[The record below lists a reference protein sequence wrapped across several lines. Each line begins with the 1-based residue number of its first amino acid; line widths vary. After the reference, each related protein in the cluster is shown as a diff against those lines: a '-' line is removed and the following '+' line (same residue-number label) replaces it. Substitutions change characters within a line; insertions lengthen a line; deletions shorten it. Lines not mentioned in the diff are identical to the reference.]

1 MAAWFQRGHFT
12 VDFMSFDPMWPLI
25 VLIAMLFMG
34 PLLMVVALLNMTDS
48 LLAATSAIVL
58 SFFAAWAVC
67 AFVSRSRRGGIGRN
81 RS

>member
-1 MAAWFQRGHFT
+1 MAAGFQRGHSN

-25 VLIAMLFMG
+25 VLIAMLLMG

-58 SFFAAWAVC
+58 SFVAAWAVC
-67 AFVSRSRRGGIGRN
+67 VVVSRSRRSMGQN
-81 RS
+81 RSQ